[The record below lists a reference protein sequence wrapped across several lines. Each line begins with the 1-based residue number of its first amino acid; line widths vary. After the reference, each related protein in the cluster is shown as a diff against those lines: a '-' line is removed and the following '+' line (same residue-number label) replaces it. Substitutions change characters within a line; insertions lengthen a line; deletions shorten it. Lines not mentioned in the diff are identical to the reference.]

1 MNKDIE
7 KKIEAMDKEIEE
19 NEDAKKEIQEQF
31 S

>member
-7 KKIEAMDKEIEE
+7 KKIETMDKEIEE